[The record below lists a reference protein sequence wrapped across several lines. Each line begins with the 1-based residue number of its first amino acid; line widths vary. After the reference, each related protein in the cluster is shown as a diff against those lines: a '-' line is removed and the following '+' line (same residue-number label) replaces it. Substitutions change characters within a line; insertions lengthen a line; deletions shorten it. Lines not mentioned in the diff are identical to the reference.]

1 MKSQSFN
8 SDFFVVKNIIFE
20 FNKVFIKKNDNYSI
34 TLWRKYFMLLSV
46 AMIVKNEEKNL
57 DRCLKSLKSLDNI
70 LNYEIVIVDT
80 GSEDDTINIAKKYTN
95 KVYEKLW
102 TNNFAEMRNISIDF
116 CKGEWILVLDADEV
130 LENPKAL
137 IKFFKEGSHK
147 KFNSATIKFKN
158 MLSDKEDDYLIG
170 TLVRLFKNKKEFYYE
185 GRIHEQPKILAPV
198 ALTNITLL
206 HYGYSRVSY
215 KLMQYKYKRNLQLLL
230 KDLEEEKDLI
240 YTHFQLAQTYGMA
253 NKGDKAFESI
263 SNAYR
268 LVQQKINKSEY
279 LYVYHFIA
287 MKLASIGNYERAIEI
302 SEEAISYSKEHLDFY
317 YILAKGYFSINKYD
331 KADKYFNEYFRLHEK
346 LDNGYIVKDIR
357 VNNLSY
363 CKKEEMIKE
372 KIIMDFKNENFE
384 FITKSYLKLKEES
397 DKNQLKEI
405 YIFSLL
411 KKLEYSKV
419 FRFFNE
425 NKIKESDISS
435 IISIVDKL
443 NKDKLYKSGKSDIKS
458 IYKKLVNLDTR
469 LDAYIKFISDD
480 YKIDDLNIKF
490 SEYYSYKAEMLKEL
504 LLKGKVELK
513 ILEDLRNDDQYNYI
527 NFISKDYECLD
538 ILIEYCK
545 ENFLAT
551 DIKILSFLTKIEE
564 ILIRNQSI
572 NSEEYIELIKRAYVN
587 KLNYIEIVYNSSIV
601 DKYREKILSRSELMC
616 VKLKEAFDY
625 YESSQVE
632 YIKVLRQILKD
643 YPEYTKLVE
652 ILTTKVQDKDI
663 SKAMIEEKNKI
674 LSNVQLLISN
684 NNIEESEEI
693 LKEIEAIFIY
703 DGEIK
708 NYLGVIKYLK
718 GQNESAL
725 VDFALSMKLREEKF
739 EATYNIAILLSDMKK
754 VDKAKYYYEV
764 ALKICKDDKVKEEI
778 NNILQ
783 G

>member
-1 MKSQSFN
+1 
-8 SDFFVVKNIIFE
+8 
-20 FNKVFIKKNDNYSI
+20 
-34 TLWRKYFMLLSV
+34 MLLSV

-57 DRCLKSLKSLDNI
+57 DRCLKALKSLDNI
-70 LNYEIVIVDT
+70 LKYEIVIVDT

-95 KVYEKLW
+95 KVYKKLW
-102 TNNFAEMRNISIDF
+102 TNNFAEMRNISIDY
-116 CKGEWILVLDADEV
+116 CKGDWILILDADEA
-130 LENPKAL
+130 LENPKEL
-137 IKFFKEGSHK
+137 IKFFKDESYK

-158 MLSDKEDDYLIG
+158 MLSDKEDDYLLG
-170 TLVRLFKNKKEFYYE
+170 TLVRLFKNVKDFSYE
-185 GRIHEQPKILAPV
+185 GRVHEQPKVIAPV

-253 NKGDKAFESI
+253 NKKNEAFESA
-263 SNAYR
+263 STALR
-268 LVQQKINKSEY
+268 LAKEKDNKSEY
-279 LYVYHFIA
+279 LYIYHFMA
-287 MKLASIGNYERAIEI
+287 MELASIGNYERAIEI

-317 YILAKGYFSINKYD
+317 YILAKGYFSINKYN
-331 KADKYFNEYFRLHEK
+331 KADKYFNEYFKLHEK
-346 LDNGYIVKDIR
+346 LDNGFIVKDIR

-363 CKKEEMIKE
+363 CKKEEMIKD
-372 KIIMDFKNENFE
+372 KIIMDFKNENIE
-384 FITKSYLKLKEES
+384 FIIKSYEELKKES
-397 DKNQLKEI
+397 YKNELKEI
-405 YIFSLL
+405 YIYSLM
-411 KKLEYSKV
+411 KKLEYSKI
-419 FRFFNE
+419 FHYFNE
-425 NKIKESDISS
+425 NKIKDSDISS

-443 NKDKLYKSGKSDIKS
+443 NKDKLYKNGKSDIKS
-458 IYKKLVNLDTR
+458 IYRKLVNLDTR
-469 LDAYIKFISDD
+469 LDSYIKFISDD
-480 YKIDDLNIKF
+480 NEIDDLNIKF

-504 LLKGKVELK
+504 LLKDKVKLK

-545 ENFLAT
+545 ESFLAT

-572 NSEEYIELIKRAYVN
+572 NSEEYIDLIKRAYVN
-587 KLNYIEIVYNSSIV
+587 KLNYIEIVYNIHAA
-601 DKYREKILSRSELMC
+601 DEYGDKILSRSELICM
-616 VKLKEAFDY
+616 KLKEAFNY
-625 YESSQVE
+625 YESSQIE
-632 YIKVLRQILKD
+632 YIKVLRESLKD
-643 YPEYTKLVE
+643 YPEYKKVIEL
-652 ILTTKVQDKDI
+652 LTTKVQDKDI

-674 LSNVQLLISN
+674 LNNVQLLISN
-684 NNIEESEEI
+684 NNLEESEEI

-708 NYLGVIKYLK
+708 NYLGAIKYLT
-718 GQNESAL
+718 GQYESAL
-725 VDFALSMKLREEKF
+725 VDFALSMKLGEDKF
-739 EATYNIAILLSDMKK
+739 EATYNIAILLSDMNK
-754 VDKAKYYYEV
+754 VDKAKYYYEE

>member
-1 MKSQSFN
+1 
-8 SDFFVVKNIIFE
+8 
-20 FNKVFIKKNDNYSI
+20 
-34 TLWRKYFMLLSV
+34 MLLSI

-95 KVYEKLW
+95 KVYKKLW
-102 TNNFAEMRNISIDF
+102 TNNFAEMRNISIDY
-116 CKGEWILVLDADEV
+116 CKGDWILILDADEA
-130 LENPKAL
+130 LENPKEL

-170 TLVRLFKNKKEFYYE
+170 TLVRLFKNVKDFSYE
-185 GRIHEQPKILAPV
+185 GRVHEQPKVIAPV

-253 NKGDKAFESI
+253 NKKNEAFESA
-263 SNAYR
+263 STALR
-268 LVQQKINKSEY
+268 LAKEKKNKSEY
-279 LYVYHFIA
+279 LYIYHFMA
-287 MKLASIGNYERAIEI
+287 MELASIGNYERAIEI

-331 KADKYFNEYFRLHEK
+331 KADKYFDEYFKLHEK
-346 LDNGYIVKDIR
+346 LDNGFIVKDIR

-363 CKKEEMIKE
+363 CKKEEMIKD
-372 KIIMDFKNENFE
+372 KIIMDFKNENIE
-384 FITKSYLKLKEES
+384 FIIKSYEGLKKES
-397 DKNQLKEI
+397 YKNELKEI
-405 YIFSLL
+405 YIYSLI
-411 KKLEYSKV
+411 KKLEYSKI
-419 FRFFNE
+419 FHYFNE

-443 NKDKLYKSGKSDIKS
+443 NKDKVYKNGKSDIKS
-458 IYKKLVNLDTR
+458 IYRKLVNLDTR
-469 LDAYIKFISDD
+469 LDSYIKFISDD
-480 YKIDDLNIKF
+480 NEIDDLNIKF
-490 SEYYSYKAEMLKEL
+490 SEYYSYKAEMLKDL
-504 LLKGKVELK
+504 LLKDKVKLK

-572 NSEEYIELIKRAYVN
+572 NSEEYIDLIKRAYVN
-587 KLNYIEIVYNSSIV
+587 KLNYIEIVYNIHAA
-601 DKYREKILSRSELMC
+601 DEYGDKILSRSELICM
-616 VKLKEAFDY
+616 KLKEAFNY
-625 YESSQVE
+625 YETSQIE
-632 YIKVLRQILKD
+632 YIKVLRKILKD
-643 YPEYTKLVE
+643 YPEYKKVIEL
-652 ILTTKVQDKDI
+652 LTTKVQDKDV

-674 LSNVQLLISN
+674 LNNVQLLISN
-684 NNIEESEEI
+684 NNLVESEEI

-708 NYLGVIKYLK
+708 NYLGAIKYLT
-718 GQNESAL
+718 GQYESAL
-725 VDFALSMKLREEKF
+725 VDFALSMKLGEDKF
-739 EATYNIAILLSDMKK
+739 EATYNIAILLSDMNK
-754 VDKAKYYYEV
+754 VDKAKYYYEE

>member
-8 SDFFVVKNIIFE
+8 SGFFVLINIILE
-20 FNKVFIKKNDNYSI
+20 INKVFIKKNDNYSI
-34 TLWRKYFMLLSV
+34 TLWRKYSMLLSV

-57 DRCLKSLKSLDNI
+57 DRCLKALKSLDNI

-80 GSEDDTINIAKKYTN
+80 GSEDDTVNIAKKYTK

-102 TNNFAEMRNISIDF
+102 TNNFAEMRNISIDY
-116 CKGEWILVLDADEV
+116 CKGDWILILDADEV
-130 LENPKAL
+130 LENSNEL
-137 IKFFKEGSHK
+137 IKFFKDGNNK

-170 TLVRLFKNKKEFYYE
+170 TLVRLFKNKKEFCYE
-185 GRIHEQPKILAPV
+185 GRVHEQPKILEPV
-198 ALTNITLL
+198 ALTNITLI

-215 KLMQYKYKRNLQLLL
+215 KLMQYKYERNLKLLL

-240 YTHFQLAQTYGMA
+240 YTYFQLAQTYGMA

-268 LVQQKINKSEY
+268 LVEQKNNKSEY
-279 LYVYHFIA
+279 LYIYHFIA

-302 SEEAISYSKEHLDFY
+302 SEEAISYSKDHLDFY

-331 KADKYFNEYFRLHEK
+331 KADKYFNEYFKLHEK
-346 LDNGYIVKDIR
+346 LGNGYIVKDIR

-363 CKKEEMIKE
+363 CKKEEMMKD

-384 FITKSYLKLKEES
+384 FITKSYIELKKES
-397 DKNQLKEI
+397 NKNQLKEI
-405 YIFSLL
+405 YIYSLL

-419 FRFFNE
+419 FQYFNE

-443 NKDKLYKSGKSDIKS
+443 NKDQLHKNGESDIKS
-458 IYKKLVNLDTR
+458 IYRKLINLDTR
-469 LDAYIKFISDD
+469 LDSYIKFISDD
-480 YKIDDLNIKF
+480 YEMGDLNIEF
-490 SEYYSYKAEMLKEL
+490 SEYYPYKVEILKEL
-504 LLKGKVELK
+504 LSKNKVGLK
-513 ILEDLRNDDQYNYI
+513 ILEDLRSDDQYSYI
-527 NFISKDYECLD
+527 NSINNDYECLD
-538 ILIEYCK
+538 MLNEYCK

-551 DIKILSFLTKIEE
+551 DMKTLIFLTKVEE
-564 ILIRNQSI
+564 VLIRNESI
-572 NSEEYIELIKRAYVN
+572 NSEEYLGLIKRAFVN
-587 KLNYIEIVYNSSIV
+587 KLNYIELVYNISIV
-601 DKYREKILSRSELMC
+601 DKHSDKILSRSELMFI
-616 VKLKEAFDY
+616 KLKEAFNL

-643 YPEYTKLVE
+643 YPEYRKLVE
-652 ILTTKVQDKDI
+652 LLTIKVQDKDI
-663 SKAMIEEKNKI
+663 SKAMVEEKNNI
-674 LSNVQLLISN
+674 LNNVQLLINN
-684 NNIEESEEI
+684 NNIEEAEAI
-693 LKEIEAIFIY
+693 LKEMEALFIY

-718 GQNESAL
+718 EQYESAL
-725 VDFALSMKLREEKF
+725 VDFALAMKLSEDKF
-739 EATYNIAILLSDMKK
+739 EATLNIATLLSGMKDT
-754 VDKAKYYYEV
+754 DKAKYYYEE

-778 NNILQ
+778 INILQ

>member
-1 MKSQSFN
+1 
-8 SDFFVVKNIIFE
+8 
-20 FNKVFIKKNDNYSI
+20 
-34 TLWRKYFMLLSV
+34 MLLSI

-95 KVYEKLW
+95 KVYKKLW
-102 TNNFAEMRNISIDF
+102 TNNFAEMRNISIDY
-116 CKGEWILVLDADEV
+116 CKGDWILILDADEA
-130 LENPKAL
+130 LENPKEL
-137 IKFFKEGSHK
+137 IKFFKEGSYK
-147 KFNSATIKFKN
+147 KFNSATIKFNN

-170 TLVRLFKNKKEFYYE
+170 TLVRLFKNVKDFSYE
-185 GRIHEQPKILAPV
+185 GRVHEQPKVIAPV

-253 NKGDKAFESI
+253 NKKNEAFESA
-263 SNAYR
+263 STALR
-268 LVQQKINKSEY
+268 LAKEKKNKSEY
-279 LYVYHFIA
+279 LYIYHFMA
-287 MKLASIGNYERAIEI
+287 MELASIGNYERAIEI

-331 KADKYFNEYFRLHEK
+331 KADKYFDEYFKLHEK
-346 LDNGYIVKDIR
+346 LDNGFIVKDIR

-363 CKKEEMIKE
+363 CKKEEMIKD
-372 KIIMDFKNENFE
+372 KIIMDFKNENIE
-384 FITKSYLKLKEES
+384 FIIKSYEELKKES
-397 DKNQLKEI
+397 YKNELKEI
-405 YIFSLL
+405 YIYSLM
-411 KKLEYSKV
+411 KKLEYSKI
-419 FRFFNE
+419 FHYFNE
-425 NKIKESDISS
+425 NKIKDSDISS

-443 NKDKLYKSGKSDIKS
+443 NKDKLYKNGKSDIKS
-458 IYKKLVNLDTR
+458 IYRKLVNLDTR
-469 LDAYIKFISDD
+469 LDSYIKFISDD
-480 YKIDDLNIKF
+480 NEIDDLNIKF

-504 LLKGKVELK
+504 LLKDKVKLK

-527 NFISKDYECLD
+527 NFISKDYECLE

-545 ENFLAT
+545 ESFLAT

-572 NSEEYIELIKRAYVN
+572 NSEEYIDLIKRAYVN
-587 KLNYIEIVYNSSIV
+587 KLNYIEIVYNIHAADEYG
-601 DKYREKILSRSELMC
+601 DKVLSRSELICM
-616 VKLKEAFDY
+616 KLKEAFNY
-625 YESSQVE
+625 YESSQIE
-632 YIKVLRQILKD
+632 YIKVLREILKD
-643 YPEYTKLVE
+643 YPEYKKVIEL
-652 ILTTKVQDKDI
+652 LTTKVQDKDV

-674 LSNVQLLISN
+674 LNNVQLLISN
-684 NNIEESEEI
+684 NNLEESEEI

-708 NYLGVIKYLK
+708 NYLGAIKYLT
-718 GQNESAL
+718 GQYESAL
-725 VDFALSMKLREEKF
+725 VDFALSMKLGEDKF
-739 EATYNIAILLSDMKK
+739 EATYNIAILLSDMNK
-754 VDKAKYYYEV
+754 VDKAKYYYEE

>member
-1 MKSQSFN
+1 
-8 SDFFVVKNIIFE
+8 
-20 FNKVFIKKNDNYSI
+20 
-34 TLWRKYFMLLSV
+34 MLLSI

-95 KVYEKLW
+95 KVYKKLW
-102 TNNFAEMRNISIDF
+102 TNNFAEMRNISIDY
-116 CKGEWILVLDADEV
+116 CKGDWILILDADEA
-130 LENPKAL
+130 LENPKEL

-147 KFNSATIKFKN
+147 KFNSATIKFNN

-170 TLVRLFKNKKEFYYE
+170 TLVRLFKNVKDFSYE
-185 GRIHEQPKILAPV
+185 GRVHEQPKVIAPV

-253 NKGDKAFESI
+253 NKKNEAFESA
-263 SNAYR
+263 STALR
-268 LVQQKINKSEY
+268 LAKEKKNKSEY
-279 LYVYHFIA
+279 LYIYHFMA
-287 MKLASIGNYERAIEI
+287 MELASIGNYERAIEI

-331 KADKYFNEYFRLHEK
+331 KADKYFDEYFKLHEK
-346 LDNGYIVKDIR
+346 LDNGFIVKDIR

-363 CKKEEMIKE
+363 CKKEEMIKD
-372 KIIMDFKNENFE
+372 KIIMDFKNENIE
-384 FITKSYLKLKEES
+384 FIIKSYEELKKES
-397 DKNQLKEI
+397 YKNELKEI
-405 YIFSLL
+405 YIYSLM
-411 KKLEYSKV
+411 KKLEYSKI
-419 FRFFNE
+419 FHYFNE
-425 NKIKESDISS
+425 NKIKDSDISS

-443 NKDKLYKSGKSDIKS
+443 NKDKLYKNGKSDIKS
-458 IYKKLVNLDTR
+458 IYRKLVNLDTR
-469 LDAYIKFISDD
+469 LDSYIKFISDD
-480 YKIDDLNIKF
+480 NEIDDLNIKF

-504 LLKGKVELK
+504 LLKDKVKLK

-527 NFISKDYECLD
+527 NFISKDYECLE

-545 ENFLAT
+545 ESFLAT

-572 NSEEYIELIKRAYVN
+572 NSEEYIDLIKRAYVN
-587 KLNYIEIVYNSSIV
+587 KLNYIEIVYNIHAADEYG
-601 DKYREKILSRSELMC
+601 DKVLSRSELICM
-616 VKLKEAFDY
+616 KLKEAFNY
-625 YESSQVE
+625 YESSQIE
-632 YIKVLRQILKD
+632 YIKVLREILKD
-643 YPEYTKLVE
+643 YPEYKKVIEL
-652 ILTTKVQDKDI
+652 LTTKVQDKDV

-674 LSNVQLLISN
+674 LNNVQLLISN
-684 NNIEESEEI
+684 NNLEESEEI

-708 NYLGVIKYLK
+708 NYLGAIKYLT
-718 GQNESAL
+718 GQYESAL
-725 VDFALSMKLREEKF
+725 VDFALSMKLGEDKF
-739 EATYNIAILLSDMKK
+739 EATYNIAILLSDMNK
-754 VDKAKYYYEV
+754 VDKAKYYYEE

>member
-1 MKSQSFN
+1 
-8 SDFFVVKNIIFE
+8 
-20 FNKVFIKKNDNYSI
+20 
-34 TLWRKYFMLLSV
+34 MLLSI

-57 DRCLKSLKSLDNI
+57 DRCLKALKSLDNI

-80 GSEDDTINIAKKYTN
+80 GSEDDTVNIARKYTN
-95 KVYEKLW
+95 KVYEKVW
-102 TNNFAEMRNISIDF
+102 TNNFAEMRNISINY
-116 CKGEWILVLDADEV
+116 CKGDWILILDADEV
-130 LENPKAL
+130 LENPKEL
-137 IKFFKEGSHK
+137 IKFFREGTHK
-147 KFNSATIKFKN
+147 KFNCTTIKLKN
-158 MLSDKEDDYLIG
+158 MLSDKEDDYIIG
-170 TLVRLFKNKKEFYYE
+170 TLVRLFKNVKEFYYE
-185 GRIHEQPKILAPV
+185 GRVHEQPKVLAPV
-198 ALTNITLL
+198 ALTNITLI

-240 YTHFQLAQTYGMA
+240 YTYFQLAQTYGMSNMEEKA
-253 NKGDKAFESI
+253 MESITKAF
-263 SNAYR
+263 N
-268 LVQQKINKSEY
+268 LVIQKKDKKEY
-279 LYVYHFIA
+279 LNIYHFMA
-287 MKLASIGNYERAIEI
+287 MKLASMGYNEEAIKI
-302 SEEAISYSKEHLDFY
+302 SEEAIELNAEHLDFY
-317 YILAKGYFSINKYD
+317 YILIKTNLLLNNYD
-331 KADKYFNEYFRLHEK
+331 KANMYFKKYFELHNK
-346 LDNGYIVKDIR
+346 LQKGYIVQDIR
-357 VNNLSY
+357 VNNTSY
-363 CKKEEMIKE
+363 CKKEEMIKD
-372 KIIMDFKNENFE
+372 KIIMDFKNKKYD
-384 FITKSYLKLKEES
+384 FIFKNYEKLKNSSYRE
-397 DKNQLKEI
+397 QLKEI
-405 YIFSLL
+405 YLYVL
-411 KKLEYSKV
+411 
-419 FRFFNE
+419 
-425 NKIKESDISS
+425 IKENRYEMILQYFKYKVLEDSDISN
-435 IISIVDKL
+435 IISVVEQIHRDKL
-443 NKDKLYKSGKSDIKS
+443 SYIEESDIKS
-458 IYKKLVNLDTR
+458 IYINLKKLDSR
-469 LDAYIKFISDD
+469 LDSYIKCKFYNYDIVDLC
-480 YKIDDLNIKF
+480 IDF
-490 SEYYSYKAEMLKEL
+490 SKYYPYKAQ
-504 LLKGKVELK
+504 LLKKGLLKNKSYLK

-527 NFISKDYECLD
+527 NFISKDYECLE

-545 ENFLAT
+545 ENFLAA

-674 LSNVQLLISN
+674 LNNVQLLISN

-693 LKEIEAIFIY
+693 LKEIETIFIY